1 MRFLILIHPRIC
13 PRQGIRQIIRRRI
26 KMRTAHRYHRQNRI
40 LRPRRI
46 HQVLENLRHG
56 VVLRVPPRQYHAEL
70 VAADAE
76 ARPVIPIRA
85 ADATGNRPQ
94 AGVAH
99 QVPMAVVDVLEAVN
113 VEHQDGSRHAQA
125 RQIMLVAQAVDKLRQ
140 PVGLQHHVAG
150 EFRHHPHRS

>member
-1 MRFLILIHPRIC
+1 
-13 PRQGIRQIIRRRI
+13 
-26 KMRTAHRYHRQNRI
+26 MRTAHRYRRQNRI
-40 LRPRRI
+40 LCSRRI

-85 ADATGNRPQ
+85 ADAAGNRPQ

-113 VEHQDGSRHAQA
+113 VSPSVCSTMSLENFDIISAPQLMVIQS
-125 RQIMLVAQAVDKLRQ
+125 ILT
-140 PVGLQHHVAG
+140 VG
-150 EFRHHPHRS
+150 RKS